1 MNDRERGRL
10 RRVKRLAFIDLGD
23 FLAFSVANVAR
34 ALGLLLAIVAMDGG
48 AVRAAPDA
56 SSAAQAIYATAPPR
70 LLQIRTLVADAGRQ
84 TSIGSGF
91 LVSPDGLAI
100 TNYHVVSQV
109 ALEPTTYRL

>member
-1 MNDRERGRL
+1 M
-10 RRVKRLAFIDLGD
+10 
-23 FLAFSVANVAR
+23 
-34 ALGLLLAIVAMDGG
+34 VAMIDGG
-48 AVRAAPDA
+48 TALAAQVA

-91 LVSPDGLAI
+91 LVAPDGLAI

-109 ALEPTTYRL
+109 ALEPKTYRLEYMAADGSHGDVQGLGVDGPNDLAIVRLDKRDAPF